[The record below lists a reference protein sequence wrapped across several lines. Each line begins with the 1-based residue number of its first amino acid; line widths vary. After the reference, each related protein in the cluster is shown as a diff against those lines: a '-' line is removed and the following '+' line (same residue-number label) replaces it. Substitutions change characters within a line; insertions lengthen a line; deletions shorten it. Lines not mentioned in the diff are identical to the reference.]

1 MLPLM
6 VVSCSETNEETDE
19 LADWQNRNETY
30 FKSLYETAKS
40 NPSRYKIIRNYSLE
54 EPVAQNAEDNIIVE
68 VLNEGTGTSSP
79 LYTDSVRVHYRGS
92 YIPTA
97 SWPAGYVFD
106 QSWTGDYNLETM
118 CPATFAVSSVID
130 GFTTALLNMK
140 PGDRWRVTILTTWP
154 TASLTIAREVATP
167 FPVTPPLLLI
177 SPWWPTTGR
186 GPLRRRYRPNPTG
199 AGWANRYFDVCQ
211 ESVQIGKFERFF
223 YGKFVIKAVPLH
235 QKEIHRYS

>member
-1 MLPLM
+1 MALVLPLM
-6 VVSCSETNEETDE
+6 AVSCAEPNEETDE
-19 LADWQNRNETY
+19 LADWKNRNETY
-30 FKSLYETAKS
+30 FKSLYEKAKS

-140 PGDRWRVTILTTWP
+140 PGDRWRVTIPYNLAYGESDYSSGSGNTIPGYSTLTFD
-154 TASLTIAREVATP
+154 LTLVAY
-167 FPVTPPLLLI
+167 
-177 SPWWPTTGR
+177 
-186 GPLRRRYRPNPTG
+186 YRPGTVAPPVS
-199 AGWANRYFDVCQ
+199 AKPDWGWVG
-211 ESVQIGKFERFF
+211 E
-223 YGKFVIKAVPLH
+223 
-235 QKEIHRYS
+235 